1 MAALDLIAP
10 VLHTLYLQ
18 TKQVATSSID
28 WAALTDRQRDL
39 VDLAAQGLSD
49 KEIALRVGISHNTVG
64 NHFNAIYA
72 RLGISKRSQ
81 LIAILK

>member
-1 MAALDLIAP
+1 LIAP

-18 TKQVATSSID
+18 TRPVATSAVD
-28 WAALTDRQRDL
+28 LNALTDRQKDL

-64 NHFNAIYA
+64 NHFSTIYA